1 MRSWS
6 PGRAGLRKRTP
17 SIDMNMMTLSAT
29 ATSSDL
35 DISRAPVWAM
45 ASTIRTPGMT
55 GSIGKWPGKKGS
67 LWVTFLMP
75 TIEVAATKS
84 SALSTS
90 RKG

>member
-17 SIDMNMMTLSAT
+17 SMDMNMMTLSAT
-29 ATSSDL
+29 ATSRVL

-45 ASTIRTPGMT
+45 ASTISTPGMT
-55 GSIGKWPGKKGS
+55 GSIGKCPWKKGS
-67 LWVTFLMP
+67 LWLTFLMP
-75 TIEVAATKS
+75 TMEVRGTKA

>member
-1 MRSWS
+1 MAR
-6 PGRAGLRKRTP
+6 PA
-17 SIDMNMMTLSAT
+17 
-29 ATSSDL
+29 
-35 DISRAPVWAM
+35 VWAM
-45 ASTIRTPGMT
+45 ASTISTPGMT

-75 TIEVAATKS
+75 VIEVAGTKS